1 MARKSDARKSVA
13 KNAVGKGV
21 ARQPAAVEGEAEPT
35 VPPFPIVRV
44 PPGGSAVVII
54 DVGEMT
60 VPYTV
65 TYAGKVIIKSLVD
78 RAEALT
84 LQPGD
89 QVLGWA
95 FAHMTKG
102 WSHAIGVSVNDGDPV
117 LLEAMSEADKDP
129 DHSVNFAIIRV

>member
-1 MARKSDARKSVA
+1 MAKQTKRAVA
-13 KNAVGKGV
+13 KGV
-21 ARQPAAVEGEAEPT
+21 ASVPIAALAGPLATGPT
-35 VPPFPIVRV
+35 FPVIPV
-44 PPGGSAVVII
+44 PPGGSAAVIV

-65 TYAGKVIIKSLVD
+65 TYGGRVVVKSLVD
-78 RAEALT
+78 RAQPLN

-102 WSHAIGVSVNDGDPV
+102 WSHIIGVSVNGGAPIV
-117 LLEAMSEADKDP
+117 LESMSEAKKDP
-129 DHSVNFAIIRV
+129 DHSVNFAIIRS

>member
-1 MARKSDARKSVA
+1 MARKSAAKKADTRNRAGTKPTTLPVSALSAGDA
-13 KNAVGKGV
+13 
-21 ARQPAAVEGEAEPT
+21 
-35 VPPFPIVRV
+35 PPVFPVVQV
-44 PPGGSAVVII
+44 PPGGSAVVIV

-78 RAEALT
+78 RAETLS

-95 FAHMTKG
+95 FAHMSKG
-102 WSHAIGVSVNDGDPV
+102 WSHTIGVSVNGGDPV
-117 LLEAMSEADKDP
+117 VLESMSEAGKDP
-129 DHSVNFAIIRV
+129 DHSVNFAIIRF